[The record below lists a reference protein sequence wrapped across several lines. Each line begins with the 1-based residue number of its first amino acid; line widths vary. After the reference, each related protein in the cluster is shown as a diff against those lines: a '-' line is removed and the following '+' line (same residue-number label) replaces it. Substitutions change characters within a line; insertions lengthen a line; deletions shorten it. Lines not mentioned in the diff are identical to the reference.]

1 MYCLTL
7 IIIYVTFTFPTQEP
21 MEVYAAT
28 RVQLL
33 LEDLLQLVQSEAAH
47 RQRPRPEPGRL
58 LQRLQ
63 QG

>member
-1 MYCLTL
+1 
-7 IIIYVTFTFPTQEP
+7 